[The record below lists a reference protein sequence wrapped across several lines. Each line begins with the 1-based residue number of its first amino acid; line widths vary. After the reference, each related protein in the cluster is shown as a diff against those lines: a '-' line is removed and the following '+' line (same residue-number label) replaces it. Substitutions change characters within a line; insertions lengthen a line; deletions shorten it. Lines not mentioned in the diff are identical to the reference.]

1 MIFLSITIIVL
12 LIALFIV
19 FYFKYKKYF
28 KISEGIRLKIYEEE
42 KEKIKQKFNDKYQEY
57 SKLDNL
63 INEKFKNIDE
73 TLRQYY
79 NSQLKLYQNEL
90 TSDQEKILTDVRLDL
105 NEEISN
111 YKNEIKQCE
120 DVLNDFKNKQN
131 AINEE
136 IRQRKM
142 IEENQDFYRIC
153 LKKEDL
159 SDIQILKEIKNKLNK
174 FELLNKLIYD
184 NYVSKYVKEME
195 KRILKGQDISGIYK
209 VTNLTTK
216 EIYIGKSV
224 NIADRWVNHI
234 KGACGL
240 EGIADSQFQRALK
253 KYGIQNF
260 SWEILEKV
268 TKDQLSEREK
278 YYIDLYDTKNYG
290 YNQRL
295 G

>member
-159 SDIQILKEIKNKLNK
+159 SDIQILKEIKK
-174 FELLNKLIYD
+174 FFK
-184 NYVSKYVKEME
+184 
-195 KRILKGQDISGIYK
+195 
-209 VTNLTTK
+209 
-216 EIYIGKSV
+216 
-224 NIADRWVNHI
+224 
-234 KGACGL
+234 
-240 EGIADSQFQRALK
+240 
-253 KYGIQNF
+253 
-260 SWEILEKV
+260 
-268 TKDQLSEREK
+268 
-278 YYIDLYDTKNYG
+278 
-290 YNQRL
+290 
-295 G
+295 